1 MAARRVRVAGP
12 SFEVGIHDQ
21 ADRVFPGWNALVG
34 MMEVFVRIAV
44 VVMIVIVVVIMIAVV
59 VEIGRVEFAEISFT
73 KRNAR
78 IGFIFLVVEFV
89 EPAADR
95 FVDVARRSGRTRLA
109 FRATF
114 RTATFGRP
122 AFR

>member
-1 MAARRVRVAGP
+1 MGVV
-12 SFEVGIHDQ
+12 
-21 ADRVFPGWNALVG
+21 
-34 MMEVFVRIAV
+34 EVFVRIAV
-44 VVMIVIVVVIMIAVV
+44 VVMIVIVVVIAVM
-59 VEIGRVEFAEISFT
+59 VEVGRVEFAEISFA

-95 FVDVARRSGRTRLA
+95 FVDVARRSGRTRFA